1 MTKEKIIYVANGG
14 LGDNLAFSTLPEE
27 FSKQNKEKVYVHY
40 QSKFRN
46 KEIYNL
52 VWGCNPHVIGKS
64 LKKANAGSLLLNF
77 VTYRKKF
84 NIIQNAEVLH
94 NLNVKNKY
102 PKIYYKPKKIK
113 NLKKVF
119 LVDISAS
126 SIFYTKKE
134 MHNIQKII
142 ERLKKKFKK
151 YIFLNVKFKNK
162 ITSEKKLSLIEKLKF
177 VIKTNFMPNSIL
189 AFGHHDKHFYYKQKL
204 DENILVNSI
213 FDYCD
218 FMYSCSGIISLH
230 HGQSHLS
237 AAIKNQY
244 SPNLKS
250 FCIVQKKIYNFH
262 KSGNHGCY
270 IFDNINYIKF

>member
-1 MTKEKIIYVANGG
+1 LVKEKIIYVANGG

-27 FSKQNKEKVYVHY
+27 FSKQNQEIVYVHY

-52 VWGCNPHVIGKS
+52 VWGCNPYVKGKS
-64 LKKANAGSLLLNF
+64 LKKANAGSLSLND
-77 VTYRKKF
+77 VIYPKKF

-94 NLNVKNKY
+94 NLKVKNKY

-119 LVDISAS
+119 LVDLSAISL
-126 SIFYTKKE
+126 FYTKKE
-134 MHNIQKII
+134 IHSVQQII
-142 ERLKKKFKK
+142 DRLKKKFKK
-151 YIFLNVKFKNK
+151 YTFLNVEFKNQ
-162 ITSEKKLSLIEKLKF
+162 ITKPKKLSLIEKAKF
-177 VIKTNFMPNSIL
+177 LIKTNFMQNSIL
-189 AFGHHDKHFYYKQKL
+189 SFGHHDEHFFYKQEL
-204 DENILVNSI
+204 DGSILVKSI

-218 FMYSCSGIISLH
+218 FICSSFGIISLH

-237 AAIKNQY
+237 AAIKKQY

-250 FCIVQKKIYNFH
+250 YCILQKKIYNFH
-262 KSGNHGCY
+262 KSGQHGNY
-270 IFDNINYIKF
+270 IFDNVNYIKF